1 MMAKSKKVKV
11 EIMSEAEKKEV
22 RQAKFIESC
31 KGLSA
36 EEIVERAKLFQGID
50 VSRFKVV
57 KMVG

>member
-11 EIMSEAEKKEV
+11 KIMSESDKKEV
-22 RQAKFIESC
+22 RQAEFVESC
-31 KGLSA
+31 KGLST
-36 EEIVERAKLFQGID
+36 EEIIERAKLFQGVD